1 MAYLKPGTSTKV
13 FNELARRMAM
23 VVPLWDV
30 HTLRVTRRQNDGQ
43 VQDVPVIPVRVDGQ
57 LYVVSTRGESDWV
70 RNIRAAGRVRLGQKG
85 TFVEYVCTEVPVAE
99 REPVITA
106 YRTKAGREVE
116 QYWKKLPDPADHPL
130 FRLTPA

>member
-1 MAYLKPGTSTKV
+1 MAYLKPGSFTVKV
-13 FNELARRMAM
+13 ANRVAM
-23 VVPLWDV
+23 RTTLWGV
-30 HTLRVTRRQNDGQ
+30 HTLRVARRNSAQT
-43 VQDVPVIPVRVDGQ
+43 QDLPVIPVEVDGH

-70 RNIRAAGRVRLGQKG
+70 RNVRAAGRVSLGQKG
-85 TFVEYVCTEVPVAE
+85 DLRDYTVAEVPVAE

-106 YRTKAGREVE
+106 YRKKAGREVE

>member
-1 MAYLKPGTSTKV
+1 MAYLKPGSFTVKV
-13 FNELARRMAM
+13 ANRVAM
-23 VVPLWDV
+23 RTTLWGV
-30 HTLRVTRRQNDGQ
+30 HTLRVARRNSAQT
-43 VQDVPVIPVRVDGQ
+43 QDLPVIPVEVDGH

-70 RNIRAAGRVRLGQKG
+70 RNVRAAGRVGLGQKG
-85 TFVEYVCTEVPVAE
+85 DLRDYTVAEVPVAE

-106 YRTKAGREVE
+106 YRKKAGREVE